1 MPEVITLRMEKRLR
15 QQLDELSKQ
24 EDRDRSEI
32 VRELLQAGLR
42 EKKLAHA
49 LELYKEGR
57 ITLWKAARTAGVSLW
72 RMIDLLRER
81 KIELQYSLQEL
92 RQDFMSLEG

>member
-1 MPEVITLRMEKRLR
+1 MPEVITLRMEKHLR
-15 QQLDELSKQ
+15 QQLDEMSEQ

-32 VRELLQAGLR
+32 VRELLQVGLR
-42 EKKLAHA
+42 EKRIVHA
-49 LELYKEGR
+49 LELYKEGK

-81 KIELQYSLQEL
+81 KIELQYGLQEL
-92 RQDFMSLEG
+92 RQDFMPLEG